1 MASKERFIPVF
12 FEVIKNYSSTS
23 FKKDLF
29 AGITVGIV
37 AIPLALA
44 FAIASGATP
53 SQGIFTAV
61 IAGFFISF
69 LGGSRYQIGGPT
81 GAFVIIIYGIIA
93 QHGYDGLLIATIM
106 AGIILIFLG
115 IARVGSFIKF
125 IPYPVTTGFTAGI
138 GVVIFSSQIKD
149 FLGLTYKEASP
160 EFIDKWISIFSNLS
174 TINISSAAIGICTVA
189 IILVIRK
196 MSTNIPSHVVAIVIS
211 TALCFFLGLNA
222 ETIGDRFG
230 TINAVFPSFTVPEVT
245 IEKIRALF
253 PAAITIALLAGIES
267 LLSAVVADGMTGS
280 HHKSNTELVGQGV
293 ANILSGFFGCIP
305 ATGAIA
311 RTATNVRA
319 GGVTP
324 LSGMIHAV
332 FLCLFILFFSFL
344 IEIIPMAALAG
355 VLLVVS
361 VDMMGIKNM
370 ANLLSSPKS
379 DVVVLLTTFILTII
393 IDLTAAVQVGVVLAA
408 LLFMKRMSDVT
419 SMGKINFDASEK
431 TAHDIADPDATSN
444 KDIPEGVEVYEI
456 NGPFFFGVAD
466 MLINTLEHIGKTPK
480 VFILRMRNV
489 PAIDATGEHALENF
503 YNTCKKAGTQLVLS
517 GVNPVPYETLK
528 KMHFIEMKKMHFIE
542 MIGEE
547 NVTNHIDKALIRTR
561 EILKELESKENNQ

>member
-1 MASKERFIPVF
+1 MASKERYIPVF
-12 FEVIKNYSSTS
+12 FEVIKNYSSAS

-149 FLGLTYKEASP
+149 FLGLTYKETSP

-528 KMHFIEMKKMHFIE
+528 KMHFIEM
-542 MIGEE
+542 IGEE

>member
-1 MASKERFIPVF
+1 MASKERFVPVF
-12 FEVIKNYSSTS
+12 FEVIRNYSLAL

-37 AIPLALA
+37 AVPLALA

-93 QHGYDGLLIATIM
+93 QHGYDGLIIATIM
-106 AGIILIFLG
+106 AGIILICLG

-149 FLGLTYKEASP
+149 FLGLTYKETSP

-174 TINISSAAIGICTVA
+174 TINISSAAIGAGTVI
-189 IILVIRK
+189 IILIIRK

-211 TALCFFLGLNA
+211 TAACFLLGLNA

-280 HHKSNTELVGQGV
+280 HHKSNTELIGQGA

-324 LSGMIHAV
+324 LSGITHAV

-379 DVVVLLTTFILTII
+379 DVVVLLTTFILTIV

-419 SMGKINFDASEK
+419 SMGKINFDVSEK
-431 TAHDIADPDATSN
+431 TAKNIADPDATSN
-444 KDIPEGVEVYEI
+444 KEIPEGVEVYEI
-456 NGPFFFGVAD
+456 NGQFFFGVAD

-517 GVNPVPYETLK
+517 GVNPAPYATL
-528 KMHFIEMKKMHFIE
+528 KKMHFIE

-547 NVTNHIDKALIRTR
+547 NITNHIDKALIRTR
-561 EILKELESKENNQ
+561 EILKELE

>member
-12 FEVIKNYSSTS
+12 FEVIKNYSSAS

-149 FLGLTYKEASP
+149 FLGLTYKETSP

-528 KMHFIEMKKMHFIE
+528 KMHFIEM
-542 MIGEE
+542 IGEE

-561 EILKELESKENNQ
+561 EILKELEIKENNQ

>member
-528 KMHFIEMKKMHFIE
+528 KMHFIEM
-542 MIGEE
+542 IGEE

-561 EILKELESKENNQ
+561 EILKELETKENNQ

>member
-1 MASKERFIPVF
+1 MASKERFTPVF
-12 FEVIKNYSSTS
+12 FEVMKNYSLAL

-37 AIPLALA
+37 AVPLALA

-53 SQGIFTAV
+53 SHGIFTAV

-149 FLGLTYKEASP
+149 FLGLTYKETSP

-174 TINISSAAIGICTVA
+174 TINISSAAIGIGTVI
-189 IILVIRK
+189 IILIIRK

-211 TALCFFLGLNA
+211 TAVCFFLGLNA

-245 IEKIRALF
+245 IDKIRALF

-379 DVVVLLTTFILTII
+379 DVVVLLTTFILTIV

-431 TAHDIADPDATSN
+431 TAQDIADPDATSN

-517 GVNPVPYETLK
+517 GVNPVPYATL
-528 KMHFIEMKKMHFIE
+528 KKMHFIE

-561 EILKELESKENNQ
+561 EILKEIEENNQ

>member
-12 FEVIKNYSSTS
+12 FEVIKNYSSAS

-44 FAIASGATP
+44 FTIASGATP

-245 IEKIRALF
+245 IEKIRVLF

-528 KMHFIEMKKMHFIE
+528 KMHFIEM
-542 MIGEE
+542 IGEE

-561 EILKELESKENNQ
+561 EILKELEIKENNQ

>member
-1 MASKERFIPVF
+1 MASHENLKPVI
-12 FEVIKNYSSTS
+12 FESLKGYSLKL

-44 FAIASGATP
+44 FAIASGAKP

-61 IAGFFISF
+61 IAGFLISF

-81 GAFVIIIYGIIA
+81 GAFVIIVYGIIA
-93 QHGYDGLLIATIM
+93 EYGYDGLLLATIM

-115 IARVGSFIKF
+115 LIKVGSFIKF

-138 GVVIFSSQIKD
+138 GVVIFSSQVKD
-149 FLGLTYKEASP
+149 FLGLTYKETSV
-160 EFIDKWISIFSNLS
+160 EFIDKWAAVFSNIQG
-174 TINISSAAIGICTVA
+174 INYQSA
-189 IILVIRK
+189 IIGVLTVLVILILRK
-196 MSTNIPSHVVAIVIS
+196 ISTNIPSHVAAIIIA
-211 TALCFFLGLNA
+211 TAVSYFLNMNV
-222 ETIGDRFG
+222 ETIGGRFG
-230 TINAVFPSFTVPEVT
+230 NIEAVFPAFTVPEIT
-245 IEKIRALF
+245 LEKIRLLF

-293 ANILSGFFGCIP
+293 ANIFSGFFGCIP

-319 GGVTP
+319 GGISPV
-324 LSGMIHAV
+324 SGMIHAV
-332 FLCLFILFFSFL
+332 FLGLFILFFSFL
-344 IEIIPMAALAG
+344 IEVIPMAALAG

-361 VDMMGIKNM
+361 VDMMGLKNM
-370 ANLLSSPKS
+370 KSLFSAPKS
-379 DVVVLLTTFILTII
+379 DILVLLTTFILTII
-393 IDLTAAVQVGVVLAA
+393 VDLTAAVQVGVVLAA

-419 SMGKINFDASEK
+419 SMGKINFDASEVSSK
-431 TAHDIADPDATSN
+431 DGYDPDATKN
-444 KDIPEGVEVYEI
+444 KVIPEGVEVYEI

-503 YNTCKKAGTQLVLS
+503 YHTCKKLGIALVLS
-517 GVNPVPYETLK
+517 GVNKAPYETLK
-528 KMHFIEMKKMHFIE
+528 KMHFID
-542 MIGEE
+542 MIGKE
-547 NVTNHIDKALIRTR
+547 NVLDHIDKALVRTN
-561 EILKELESKENNQ
+561 EILDEYGR

>member
-1 MASKERFIPVF
+1 MASKERFVPVF
-12 FEVIKNYSSTS
+12 FEVIRNYSLAL

-37 AIPLALA
+37 AVPLALA

-93 QHGYDGLLIATIM
+93 QHGYDGLIIATIM
-106 AGIILIFLG
+106 AGIILICLG

-125 IPYPVTTGFTAGI
+125 ITYPVTTGFTAGI

-149 FLGLTYKEASP
+149 FLGLTYKETSP

-174 TINISSAAIGICTVA
+174 TINISSAAIGAGTVI
-189 IILVIRK
+189 IILIIRK

-211 TALCFFLGLNA
+211 TAACFLLGLNA

-280 HHKSNTELVGQGV
+280 HHKSNTELIGQGA

-324 LSGMIHAV
+324 LSGITHAV

-379 DVVVLLTTFILTII
+379 DVVVLLTTFILTIV

-419 SMGKINFDASEK
+419 SMGKINFDVSEK
-431 TAHDIADPDATSN
+431 TAKNIADPDATSN
-444 KDIPEGVEVYEI
+444 KEIPEGVEVYEI

-517 GVNPVPYETLK
+517 GVNPAPYATL
-528 KMHFIEMKKMHFIE
+528 KKMHFIE

-547 NVTNHIDKALIRTR
+547 NITNHIDKALIRTR
-561 EILKELESKENNQ
+561 EILKELE

>member
-1 MASKERFIPVF
+1 MASKERFVPVF
-12 FEVIKNYSSTS
+12 FEVIRNYSLAL

-37 AIPLALA
+37 AVPLALA

-93 QHGYDGLLIATIM
+93 QHGYDGLIIATIM
-106 AGIILIFLG
+106 AGIILICLG

-149 FLGLTYKEASP
+149 FLGLTYKETSP

-174 TINISSAAIGICTVA
+174 TINISSAAIGAGTVI
-189 IILVIRK
+189 IILIIRK

-211 TALCFFLGLNA
+211 TAACFLLGLNA

-280 HHKSNTELVGQGV
+280 HHKSNTELIGQGA

-324 LSGMIHAV
+324 LSGITHAV

-379 DVVVLLTTFILTII
+379 DVVVLLTTFILTIV

-419 SMGKINFDASEK
+419 SMGKINFDVSEK
-431 TAHDIADPDATSN
+431 TAKNIADPDATSN
-444 KDIPEGVEVYEI
+444 KEIPEGVEVYEI

-517 GVNPVPYETLK
+517 GVNPAPYETL
-528 KMHFIEMKKMHFIE
+528 KKMHFIE

-561 EILKELESKENNQ
+561 EILKELEEKVE

>member
-1 MASKERFIPVF
+1 MASKERFVPVF
-12 FEVIKNYSSTS
+12 FEVIRNYSLAL

-37 AIPLALA
+37 AVPLALA

-93 QHGYDGLLIATIM
+93 QHGYDGLIIATIM
-106 AGIILIFLG
+106 AGIILICLG

-138 GVVIFSSQIKD
+138 GVVIFSSQIQD
-149 FLGLTYKEASP
+149 FLGLTYKETSP
-160 EFIDKWISIFSNLS
+160 EFVDKWISIFSNLS
-174 TINISSAAIGICTVA
+174 TINISSAAIGAGTVI
-189 IILVIRK
+189 IILIIRK

-211 TALCFFLGLNA
+211 TAACFLLGLNA

-280 HHKSNTELVGQGV
+280 HHKSNTELIGQGA

-324 LSGMIHAV
+324 LSGITHAV

-379 DVVVLLTTFILTII
+379 DVVVLLTTFILTIV

-419 SMGKINFDASEK
+419 SMGKINFDVSEK
-431 TAHDIADPDATSN
+431 TAKNIADPDATSN
-444 KDIPEGVEVYEI
+444 KEIPEGVEVYEI

-517 GVNPVPYETLK
+517 GVNPAPYATL
-528 KMHFIEMKKMHFIE
+528 KKMHFIE

-547 NVTNHIDKALIRTR
+547 NITNHIDKALIRTR
-561 EILKELESKENNQ
+561 EILKELE

>member
-12 FEVIKNYSSTS
+12 FEVIKNYSSAS

-149 FLGLTYKEASP
+149 FLGLTYKETSP

-503 YNTCKKAGTQLVLS
+503 YNTCKKSGTQLVLS
-517 GVNPVPYETLK
+517 GVNPVPYATL
-528 KMHFIEMKKMHFIE
+528 KKMHFIE

-561 EILKELESKENNQ
+561 EILKELEIKENNQ

>member
-1 MASKERFIPVF
+1 MASKERFVPVF
-12 FEVIKNYSSTS
+12 FEVIKNYSSAS

-149 FLGLTYKEASP
+149 FLGLTYKETSP

-528 KMHFIEMKKMHFIE
+528 KMHFIEM
-542 MIGEE
+542 IGEE

-561 EILKELESKENNQ
+561 EILKELETKENNQ

>member
-1 MASKERFIPVF
+1 MTSKERFTPVF
-12 FEVIKNYSSTS
+12 FEVMKNYSLAL

-37 AIPLALA
+37 AVPLALA

-81 GAFVIIIYGIIA
+81 GAFVIIIYSIIA

-149 FLGLTYKEASP
+149 FLGLTYKETTP

-174 TINISSAAIGICTVA
+174 TINISSAAIGIGTVI
-189 IILVIRK
+189 IILIIRK

-211 TALCFFLGLNA
+211 TAVCFFLGQNV

-319 GGVTP
+319 GGITP
-324 LSGMIHAV
+324 LAGMIHAV

-370 ANLLSSPKS
+370 ANLFSSPKS
-379 DVVVLLTTFILTII
+379 DVIVLLTTFILTIV

-419 SMGKINFDASEK
+419 SMSKMNFDASEE
-431 TAHDIADPDATSN
+431 TAQDIADPDATSN

-517 GVNPVPYETLK
+517 GVNPAPYATLK
-528 KMHFIEMKKMHFIE
+528 KMHFIEI
-542 MIGEE
+542 IGEE
-547 NVTNHIDKALIRTR
+547 NITNHIDKALIRTR
-561 EILKELESKENNQ
+561 EILKELEEKVE

>member
-1 MASKERFIPVF
+1 MASKERFTPVF
-12 FEVIKNYSSTS
+12 FEVMKNYSLAL

-37 AIPLALA
+37 AVPLALA

-149 FLGLTYKEASP
+149 FLGLTYKETSP

-174 TINISSAAIGICTVA
+174 TINISSAAIGIGTVI
-189 IILVIRK
+189 IILIIRK

-211 TALCFFLGLNA
+211 TAVCFFLGLNA

-245 IEKIRALF
+245 IDKIRALF

-344 IEIIPMAALAG
+344 IEIIPMDALAG

-379 DVVVLLTTFILTII
+379 DVVVLLTTFILTIV

-431 TAHDIADPDATSN
+431 TAQDIADPDATSN

-517 GVNPVPYETLK
+517 GVNPVPYATL
-528 KMHFIEMKKMHFIE
+528 KKMHFIE

-561 EILKELESKENNQ
+561 EILKKIEESNQ

>member
-1 MASKERFIPVF
+1 MASKERFVPVF
-12 FEVIKNYSSTS
+12 FEVIRNYSLAL

-37 AIPLALA
+37 AVPLALA

-93 QHGYDGLLIATIM
+93 QHGYDGLIIATIM
-106 AGIILIFLG
+106 AGIILICLG

-149 FLGLTYKEASP
+149 FLGLTYKETSP

-174 TINISSAAIGICTVA
+174 TINISSAAIGAGTVI
-189 IILVIRK
+189 IILIIRK

-211 TALCFFLGLNA
+211 TAACFLLGLNA

-280 HHKSNTELVGQGV
+280 HHKSNTELVGQGA

-324 LSGMIHAV
+324 LSGITHAV

-379 DVVVLLTTFILTII
+379 DVVVLLTTFILTIV

-419 SMGKINFDASEK
+419 SMGKINFDVSEK
-431 TAHDIADPDATSN
+431 TANNIADPDATSN
-444 KDIPEGVEVYEI
+444 KEIPEGVEVYEI

-528 KMHFIEMKKMHFIE
+528 KMHFIEM
-542 MIGEE
+542 IGEE
-547 NVTNHIDKALIRTR
+547 NITNHIDKALIRTK
-561 EILKELESKENNQ
+561 EILKELE

>member
-1 MASKERFIPVF
+1 MAYKERFTPVF
-12 FEVIKNYSSTS
+12 FEVMKNYSLAL

-37 AIPLALA
+37 AVPLALA

-149 FLGLTYKEASP
+149 FLGLTYKETSP

-174 TINISSAAIGICTVA
+174 TINISSAAIGIGTVI
-189 IILVIRK
+189 IILIIRK

-211 TALCFFLGLNA
+211 TAVCFFLGLNA

-245 IEKIRALF
+245 IDKIRALF

-379 DVVVLLTTFILTII
+379 DVVVLLTTFILTIV

-431 TAHDIADPDATSN
+431 TAQDIADPDATSN

-517 GVNPVPYETLK
+517 GVNPVPYATLK
-528 KMHFIEMKKMHFIE
+528 KMHFIEM
-542 MIGEE
+542 IGKE

-561 EILKELESKENNQ
+561 EILKEIEESNQ

>member
-1 MASKERFIPVF
+1 M
-12 FEVIKNYSSTS
+12 
-23 FKKDLF
+23 LF
-29 AGITVGIV
+29 RSAIGAGT
-37 AIPLALA
+37 
-44 FAIASGATP
+44 
-53 SQGIFTAV
+53 
-61 IAGFFISF
+61 
-69 LGGSRYQIGGPT
+69 
-81 GAFVIIIYGIIA
+81 VIII
-93 QHGYDGLLIATIM
+93 LI
-106 AGIILIFLG
+106 
-115 IARVGSFIKF
+115 
-125 IPYPVTTGFTAGI
+125 
-138 GVVIFSSQIKD
+138 
-149 FLGLTYKEASP
+149 
-160 EFIDKWISIFSNLS
+160 
-174 TINISSAAIGICTVA
+174 
-189 IILVIRK
+189 IRK

-211 TALCFFLGLNA
+211 TAACFLLGLNA

-280 HHKSNTELVGQGV
+280 HHKSNTELIGQGA

-324 LSGMIHAV
+324 LSGITHAV

-379 DVVVLLTTFILTII
+379 DVVVLLTTFILTIV

-419 SMGKINFDASEK
+419 SMGKINFDVSEK
-431 TAHDIADPDATSN
+431 TAKNIADPDATSN
-444 KDIPEGVEVYEI
+444 KEIPEGVEVYEI

-466 MLINTLEHIGKTPK
+466 MLINTLEDRKS
-480 VFILRMRNV
+480 VV
-489 PAIDATGEHALENF
+489 
-503 YNTCKKAGTQLVLS
+503 
-517 GVNPVPYETLK
+517 
-528 KMHFIEMKKMHFIE
+528 
-542 MIGEE
+542 
-547 NVTNHIDKALIRTR
+547 
-561 EILKELESKENNQ
+561 

>member
-1 MASKERFIPVF
+1 MASKERFVPVF
-12 FEVIKNYSSTS
+12 FEVIRNYSLAL

-37 AIPLALA
+37 AVPLALA

-93 QHGYDGLLIATIM
+93 QHGYDGLIIATIM
-106 AGIILIFLG
+106 AGIILICLG

-125 IPYPVTTGFTAGI
+125 IPYPVTTGFTAVI

-149 FLGLTYKEASP
+149 FLGLTYKETSP

-174 TINISSAAIGICTVA
+174 TINISSAAIGAGTVI
-189 IILVIRK
+189 IILIIRK

-211 TALCFFLGLNA
+211 TAACFLLGLNA

-280 HHKSNTELVGQGV
+280 HHKSNTELIGQGA

-324 LSGMIHAV
+324 LSGITHAV

-379 DVVVLLTTFILTII
+379 DVVVLLTTFILTIV

-419 SMGKINFDASEK
+419 SMGKINFDVSEK
-431 TAHDIADPDATSN
+431 TAKNIADPDATSN
-444 KDIPEGVEVYEI
+444 KEIPEGVEVYEI

-517 GVNPVPYETLK
+517 GVNPAPYATL
-528 KMHFIEMKKMHFIE
+528 KKMHFIE

-547 NVTNHIDKALIRTR
+547 NITNHIDKALIRTR
-561 EILKELESKENNQ
+561 EILKELE

>member
-1 MASKERFIPVF
+1 MASKERFTPVF
-12 FEVIKNYSSTS
+12 FEVMKNYSLAL

-37 AIPLALA
+37 AVPLALA

-149 FLGLTYKEASP
+149 FLGLTYKETSP

-174 TINISSAAIGICTVA
+174 TINISSAAIGIGTVI
-189 IILVIRK
+189 IILIIRK

-211 TALCFFLGLNA
+211 TAVCFFLGLNA

-245 IEKIRALF
+245 IDKIRALF

-431 TAHDIADPDATSN
+431 TAQDIADPDATSN

-517 GVNPVPYETLK
+517 GVNPVPYATL
-528 KMHFIEMKKMHFIE
+528 KKMHFIE

-561 EILKELESKENNQ
+561 EILKEIEESNQ

>member
-1 MASKERFIPVF
+1 MASKERFTPVF
-12 FEVIKNYSSTS
+12 FEVMKNYSLAL

-37 AIPLALA
+37 AVPLALA

-149 FLGLTYKEASP
+149 FLGLTYKETSP

-174 TINISSAAIGICTVA
+174 TINISSAAIGIGTVI
-189 IILVIRK
+189 IILIIRK

-211 TALCFFLGLNA
+211 TAVCFFLGLNA

-245 IEKIRALF
+245 IDKIRALF

-379 DVVVLLTTFILTII
+379 DVVVLLTTFILTIV

-431 TAHDIADPDATSN
+431 TAQDIADPDATSN

-517 GVNPVPYETLK
+517 GVNPVPYATLK
-528 KMHFIEMKKMHFIE
+528 KMHFIEM
-542 MIGEE
+542 IGKE

-561 EILKELESKENNQ
+561 EILKEIEENNQ

>member
-1 MASKERFIPVF
+1 MASKERFTPVF
-12 FEVIKNYSSTS
+12 FEVMKNYSLAL

-149 FLGLTYKEASP
+149 FLGLTYKETSP

-174 TINISSAAIGICTVA
+174 TINISSAAIGIGTVV
-189 IILVIRK
+189 IILIIRK

-211 TALCFFLGLNA
+211 TAVCFFLGLNA

-230 TINAVFPSFTVPEVT
+230 EINAIFPSFTVPEVT
-245 IEKIRALF
+245 IEKIRVLF

-431 TAHDIADPDATSN
+431 TAQDIADPDATSN

-528 KMHFIEMKKMHFIE
+528 KMHFIEI
-542 MIGEE
+542 IGEE
-547 NVTNHIDKALIRTR
+547 NITNHIDKALIRTR
-561 EILKELESKENNQ
+561 EILKELEEKAGQAL

>member
-1 MASKERFIPVF
+1 MASKERFTPVF
-12 FEVIKNYSSTS
+12 FEVMKNYSLAL

-37 AIPLALA
+37 AVPLALA

-53 SQGIFTAV
+53 SQGISTAV

-149 FLGLTYKEASP
+149 FLGLTYKETSP

-174 TINISSAAIGICTVA
+174 TINISSAAIGIGTVI
-189 IILVIRK
+189 IILIIRK

-211 TALCFFLGLNA
+211 TAVCFFLGLNA

-245 IEKIRALF
+245 IDKIRALF

-379 DVVVLLTTFILTII
+379 DVVVLLTTFILTIV

-431 TAHDIADPDATSN
+431 TAQDIADPDATSN

-517 GVNPVPYETLK
+517 GVNPVPYATLK
-528 KMHFIEMKKMHFIE
+528 KMHFIEM
-542 MIGEE
+542 IGKE

-561 EILKELESKENNQ
+561 EILKEIEENNQ

>member
-1 MASKERFIPVF
+1 MASKERFVPVF
-12 FEVIKNYSSTS
+12 FEVIRNYSLDI

-37 AIPLALA
+37 AVPLALA

-93 QHGYDGLLIATIM
+93 QHGYDGLIIATIM
-106 AGIILIFLG
+106 AGIILICLG

-149 FLGLTYKEASP
+149 FLGLTYKETSP

-174 TINISSAAIGICTVA
+174 TINISSAAIGAGTVI
-189 IILVIRK
+189 IILIIRK

-211 TALCFFLGLNA
+211 TAACFLLGLNA

-280 HHKSNTELVGQGV
+280 HHKSNTELIGQGA

-324 LSGMIHAV
+324 LSGITHAV

-379 DVVVLLTTFILTII
+379 DVVVLLTTFILTIV

-419 SMGKINFDASEK
+419 SMGKINFDVSEK
-431 TAHDIADPDATSN
+431 TAKNIADPDATSN
-444 KDIPEGVEVYEI
+444 KEIPEGVEVYEI

-517 GVNPVPYETLK
+517 GVNPAPYATL
-528 KMHFIEMKKMHFIE
+528 KKMHFIE

-547 NVTNHIDKALIRTR
+547 NITNHIDKALIRTR
-561 EILKELESKENNQ
+561 EILKELE

>member
-1 MASKERFIPVF
+1 MASKERFVPVF
-12 FEVIKNYSSTS
+12 FEVIRNYSLAL

-37 AIPLALA
+37 AVPLALA

-81 GAFVIIIYGIIA
+81 GAFVIIIYSIIA
-93 QHGYDGLLIATIM
+93 QHGYDGLIIATIM
-106 AGIILIFLG
+106 AGIILICLG

-149 FLGLTYKEASP
+149 FLGLTYKETSP

-174 TINISSAAIGICTVA
+174 TINISSAAIGAGTVI
-189 IILVIRK
+189 IILIIRK

-211 TALCFFLGLNA
+211 TAACFLLGLNA

-230 TINAVFPSFTVPEVT
+230 TINAVFPSFTVLEVT

-280 HHKSNTELVGQGV
+280 HHKSNTELIGQGA

-324 LSGMIHAV
+324 LSGIIHAV

-379 DVVVLLTTFILTII
+379 DVVVLLTTFILTIV

-419 SMGKINFDASEK
+419 SMGKINFDVSEK
-431 TAHDIADPDATSN
+431 TANNIADPDATSN
-444 KDIPEGVEVYEI
+444 KEIPEGVEVYEI

-528 KMHFIEMKKMHFIE
+528 KMHFIEM
-542 MIGEE
+542 IGEE
-547 NVTNHIDKALIRTR
+547 NITNHIDKALIRTR
-561 EILKELESKENNQ
+561 EILKELE

>member
-1 MASKERFIPVF
+1 MASKERFTPVF
-12 FEVIKNYSSTS
+12 FEVMKNYSLAL

-37 AIPLALA
+37 AVPLALA

-149 FLGLTYKEASP
+149 FLGLTYKETSP

-174 TINISSAAIGICTVA
+174 TINISSAAIGIGTVI
-189 IILVIRK
+189 IILIIRK

-211 TALCFFLGLNA
+211 TAVCFFLGLNA

-245 IEKIRALF
+245 IDKIRALF

-431 TAHDIADPDATSN
+431 TAQDIADPDATSN

-517 GVNPVPYETLK
+517 GVNPVPYATL
-528 KMHFIEMKKMHFIE
+528 KKMHFIE
-542 MIGEE
+542 MIGEK

-561 EILKELESKENNQ
+561 EILKEIEENNQ

>member
-1 MASKERFIPVF
+1 MASKERFTPVF
-12 FEVIKNYSSTS
+12 FEVMKNYSLAL

-37 AIPLALA
+37 AVPLALA

-149 FLGLTYKEASP
+149 FLGLTYKETSP

-174 TINISSAAIGICTVA
+174 TINISSAAIGIGTVI
-189 IILVIRK
+189 IILIIRK

-211 TALCFFLGLNA
+211 TAVCFFLGLNA

-245 IEKIRALF
+245 IDKIRALF

-379 DVVVLLTTFILTII
+379 DVVVLLTTFILTIV

-431 TAHDIADPDATSN
+431 TAQDIADPDATSN

-517 GVNPVPYETLK
+517 GVNPVPYVTL
-528 KMHFIEMKKMHFIE
+528 KKMHFIE

-561 EILKELESKENNQ
+561 EILKEIEENNQ

>member
-1 MASKERFIPVF
+1 MAYKERFTPVF
-12 FEVIKNYSSTS
+12 FEVIKNYSLAL

-37 AIPLALA
+37 AVPLALA

-53 SQGIFTAV
+53 AQGIFTAV

-69 LGGSRYQIGGPT
+69 LGGSHYQIGGPT

-149 FLGLTYKEASP
+149 FLGLTYSETTP

-174 TINISSAAIGICTVA
+174 TINISSAAIGIGTVV
-189 IILVIRK
+189 IILIIRK

-211 TALCFFLGLNA
+211 TAVCFFLGLNA

-230 TINAVFPSFTVPEVT
+230 TINAVFPAFAVPEVT

-319 GGVTP
+319 GGVSP

-379 DVVVLLTTFILTII
+379 DVVVLLTTFILTIV

-431 TAHDIADPDATSN
+431 TAQDIADPDATSN
-444 KDIPEGVEVYEI
+444 KEIPEGVEVYEI

-517 GVNPVPYETLK
+517 GVNPAPYATL
-528 KMHFIEMKKMHFIE
+528 KKMHFIE

-547 NVTNHIDKALIRTR
+547 NITNHIDKALIRTK
-561 EILKELESKENNQ
+561 EILKELE

>member
-1 MASKERFIPVF
+1 MASKERFTPVF
-12 FEVIKNYSSTS
+12 FEVMKNYSLAL

-37 AIPLALA
+37 AVPLALA

-81 GAFVIIIYGIIA
+81 GAFVIIIYGIIV

-149 FLGLTYKEASP
+149 FLGLTYKETSP

-174 TINISSAAIGICTVA
+174 TINISSAAIGIGTVI
-189 IILVIRK
+189 IILIIRK

-211 TALCFFLGLNA
+211 TAVCFFLGLNA

-245 IEKIRALF
+245 IDKIRALF

-379 DVVVLLTTFILTII
+379 DVVVLLTTFILTIV

-431 TAHDIADPDATSN
+431 TAQDIADPDATSN

-517 GVNPVPYETLK
+517 GVNPVPYATL
-528 KMHFIEMKKMHFIE
+528 KKMHFIE

-561 EILKELESKENNQ
+561 EILKEIEENNQ

>member
-1 MASKERFIPVF
+1 MASKERFVPVF
-12 FEVIKNYSSTS
+12 FEVIRNYSLAL

-37 AIPLALA
+37 AVPLALA

-93 QHGYDGLLIATIM
+93 QHGYDGLIIATIM
-106 AGIILIFLG
+106 AGIILICLG

-149 FLGLTYKEASP
+149 FLGLTYKETSP

-174 TINISSAAIGICTVA
+174 TINISSAAIGAGTVI
-189 IILVIRK
+189 IILIIRK

-211 TALCFFLGLNA
+211 TSACFLLGLNA

-280 HHKSNTELVGQGV
+280 HHKSNTELIGQGA

-324 LSGMIHAV
+324 LSGIIHAL

-379 DVVVLLTTFILTII
+379 DVVVLLTTFILTIV

-419 SMGKINFDASEK
+419 SMGKINFDVSEK
-431 TAHDIADPDATSN
+431 TANNIADPDATSN
-444 KDIPEGVEVYEI
+444 KEIPEGVEVYEI

-517 GVNPVPYETLK
+517 GVNPAPYATL
-528 KMHFIEMKKMHFIE
+528 KKMHFIE

-547 NVTNHIDKALIRTR
+547 NITNHIDKALIRTR
-561 EILKELESKENNQ
+561 EILKELE

>member
-12 FEVIKNYSSTS
+12 FEVIKNYSSAS

-528 KMHFIEMKKMHFIE
+528 KMHFIEM
-542 MIGEE
+542 IGEE

-561 EILKELESKENNQ
+561 EILKELEIKENNQ

>member
-1 MASKERFIPVF
+1 MASKERFVPVF
-12 FEVIKNYSSTS
+12 FEVIRNYSLAL

-37 AIPLALA
+37 AVPLALA

-93 QHGYDGLLIATIM
+93 QHGYDGLIIATIM
-106 AGIILIFLG
+106 AGIILICLG

-149 FLGLTYKEASP
+149 FLGLTYKETSP

-174 TINISSAAIGICTVA
+174 TINISSAAIGAGTVI
-189 IILVIRK
+189 IILIIRK

-211 TALCFFLGLNA
+211 TAACFLLGLNA

-280 HHKSNTELVGQGV
+280 HHKSKTELIGQGA

-324 LSGMIHAV
+324 LSGITHAV

-379 DVVVLLTTFILTII
+379 DVVVLLTTFILTIV

-419 SMGKINFDASEK
+419 SMGKINFDVSEK
-431 TAHDIADPDATSN
+431 TAKNIADPDATSN
-444 KDIPEGVEVYEI
+444 KEIPEGVEVYEI

-517 GVNPVPYETLK
+517 GVNPAPYATL
-528 KMHFIEMKKMHFIE
+528 KKMHFIE

-547 NVTNHIDKALIRTR
+547 NITNHIDKALIRTR
-561 EILKELESKENNQ
+561 EILKELE

>member
-12 FEVIKNYSSTS
+12 FEVIKNYSSAS

-319 GGVTP
+319 SGVTP

-528 KMHFIEMKKMHFIE
+528 KMHFIEM
-542 MIGEE
+542 IGEE

-561 EILKELESKENNQ
+561 EILKELEIKENNQ

>member
-1 MASKERFIPVF
+1 MASKERFTPVF
-12 FEVIKNYSSTS
+12 FEVMKNYSLAL

-37 AIPLALA
+37 AVPLALA

-149 FLGLTYKEASP
+149 FLGLTYKETSP

-174 TINISSAAIGICTVA
+174 TINISSAAIGIGTVI
-189 IILVIRK
+189 IILIIRK

-211 TALCFFLGLNA
+211 TAVCFFLGLNA

-245 IEKIRALF
+245 IDKIRALF

-280 HHKSNTELVGQGV
+280 HHKSNIELVGQGV

-431 TAHDIADPDATSN
+431 TAQDIADPDATSN

-517 GVNPVPYETLK
+517 GVNPVPYATL
-528 KMHFIEMKKMHFIE
+528 KKMHFIE
-542 MIGEE
+542 MIGEK

-561 EILKELESKENNQ
+561 EILKEIEENNQ

>member
-1 MASKERFIPVF
+1 MASKERFTSVF
-12 FEVIKNYSSTS
+12 FEVMKNYSLAL

-81 GAFVIIIYGIIA
+81 GAFVIIIYGIIS

-149 FLGLTYKEASP
+149 FLGLTYKDSSP

-174 TINISSAAIGICTVA
+174 TINISSAAIGIATVV
-189 IILVIRK
+189 IILIIRK

-211 TALCFFLGLNA
+211 TAVCFFLGLNA

-280 HHKSNTELVGQGV
+280 HHKSNTELIGQGV

-370 ANLLSSPKS
+370 TNLLSSPKS

-431 TAHDIADPDATSN
+431 TAQDISDPDATSN
-444 KDIPEGVEVYEI
+444 KHIPEGVEVYEI

-517 GVNPVPYETLK
+517 GVNPVPYATL
-528 KMHFIEMKKMHFIE
+528 KKMHFIE

-547 NVTNHIDKALIRTR
+547 NVTNHIDKALIRTK
-561 EILKELESKENNQ
+561 EILKEIEEKENNQ

>member
-1 MASKERFIPVF
+1 MASKERFVPVF
-12 FEVIKNYSSTS
+12 FEVIRNYSLAL

-37 AIPLALA
+37 AVPLALA

-93 QHGYDGLLIATIM
+93 QHGYDGLIIATIM
-106 AGIILIFLG
+106 AGIILICLG

-149 FLGLTYKEASP
+149 FLGLTYKETSP

-174 TINISSAAIGICTVA
+174 TINISSAAIGAGTVI
-189 IILVIRK
+189 IILIIRK

-211 TALCFFLGLNA
+211 TAACFLLGLNA

-280 HHKSNTELVGQGV
+280 HHKSNTELIGQGA

-324 LSGMIHAV
+324 LSGITHAV

-379 DVVVLLTTFILTII
+379 DVVVLLTTFILTIV

-419 SMGKINFDASEK
+419 SMGKINFDVSEK
-431 TAHDIADPDATSN
+431 TAKNIADPDATSN
-444 KDIPEGVEVYEI
+444 KEIPEGVEVYEI

-517 GVNPVPYETLK
+517 GVNPAPYATL
-528 KMHFIEMKKMHFIE
+528 KKMHFIE

-547 NVTNHIDKALIRTR
+547 NITNHIDKALIRTR
-561 EILKELESKENNQ
+561 EILKELE

>member
-1 MASKERFIPVF
+1 MASKERYIPVF
-12 FEVIKNYSSTS
+12 FEVIKNYSSAS

-149 FLGLTYKEASP
+149 FLGLTYKETSP

-528 KMHFIEMKKMHFIE
+528 KMHFIEM
-542 MIGEE
+542 IGEE

-561 EILKELESKENNQ
+561 EILKELEIKENNQ

>member
-1 MASKERFIPVF
+1 MASKERYIPVF
-12 FEVIKNYSSTS
+12 FEVIKNYSSAS

-106 AGIILIFLG
+106 AGVILIFLG

-149 FLGLTYKEASP
+149 FLGLTYKETSP

-528 KMHFIEMKKMHFIE
+528 KMHFIEM
-542 MIGEE
+542 IGEE

>member
-12 FEVIKNYSSTS
+12 FEVIKNYSSAS

-528 KMHFIEMKKMHFIE
+528 KMHFIEM
-542 MIGEE
+542 IGEE

-561 EILKELESKENNQ
+561 EILKELETKENNQ

>member
-1 MASKERFIPVF
+1 MASKERFVPVF
-12 FEVIKNYSSTS
+12 FEVIRNYSLAL

-37 AIPLALA
+37 AVPLALA

-93 QHGYDGLLIATIM
+93 QHGYDGLIIATIM
-106 AGIILIFLG
+106 AGIILICLG

-149 FLGLTYKEASP
+149 FLGLTYKETSP

-174 TINISSAAIGICTVA
+174 TINISSAAIGAGTVI
-189 IILVIRK
+189 IILIIRK

-211 TALCFFLGLNA
+211 TAACFLLGLNA

-230 TINAVFPSFTVPEVT
+230 TINAVFPSFTVLEVT

-280 HHKSNTELVGQGV
+280 HHKSNTELIGQGA

-324 LSGMIHAV
+324 LSGIIHAV

-379 DVVVLLTTFILTII
+379 DVVVLLTTFILTIV

-419 SMGKINFDASEK
+419 SMGKINFDVSEK
-431 TAHDIADPDATSN
+431 TANNIADPDATSN
-444 KDIPEGVEVYEI
+444 KEIPEGVEVYEI

-528 KMHFIEMKKMHFIE
+528 KMHFIEM
-542 MIGEE
+542 IGEE
-547 NVTNHIDKALIRTR
+547 NITNHIDKALIRTR
-561 EILKELESKENNQ
+561 EILKELE

>member
-1 MASKERFIPVF
+1 MASKERFVPVF
-12 FEVIKNYSSTS
+12 FEVIRNYSLAL

-37 AIPLALA
+37 AVPLALA
-44 FAIASGATP
+44 FAIASDATP

-93 QHGYDGLLIATIM
+93 QHGYDGLIIATIM
-106 AGIILIFLG
+106 AGIILICLG

-149 FLGLTYKEASP
+149 FLGLTYKETSP

-174 TINISSAAIGICTVA
+174 TINISSAAIGAGTVI
-189 IILVIRK
+189 IILIIRK

-211 TALCFFLGLNA
+211 TAACFLLGLNA

-280 HHKSNTELVGQGV
+280 HHKSNTELIGQGA

-324 LSGMIHAV
+324 LSGITHAV

-379 DVVVLLTTFILTII
+379 DVVVLLTTFILTIV

-419 SMGKINFDASEK
+419 SMGKINFDVSEK
-431 TAHDIADPDATSN
+431 TAKNIADPDATSN
-444 KDIPEGVEVYEI
+444 KEIPEGVEVYEI

-517 GVNPVPYETLK
+517 GVNPAPYATL
-528 KMHFIEMKKMHFIE
+528 KKMHFIE

-547 NVTNHIDKALIRTR
+547 NITNHIDKALIRTR
-561 EILKELESKENNQ
+561 EILKELE